1 MNKTKHTLRLTLGA
15 LALAVLAAC
24 STTPPPRPSL
34 DLPLPSAAATGAPT
48 QAQLEAWWLVF
59 NEPQL
64 TTLIEEAFA
73 NNLDLKSAVAR
84 IDEARANLRAARSQ
98 MLPTLD
104 ATFNASRGQISQLTN
119 PGFGPPWSGTIYNA
133 QLVASYEVD
142 VWGRVRAGRDAASS
156 SLRAAT
162 LDAQAVRIAL
172 AAEVANSYFTLR
184 GFDAELAVTRETLVT
199 RDDSVRLQ
207 RRRSDAGESS
217 RFDLAQSEAE
227 RASVAANIP
236 PLERAVAQ
244 SQSALAVLVGRSPRD
259 VFTPSIARGIE
270 LEKVAVPEVPS
281 GLPSDLLSRRPDVL
295 RSEAVMSTTEARIA
309 EARAQYFPRLL
320 LTASYGSESSELK
333 DLFSGPALIW
343 SVAAGLVQPIIGLER
358 IGAQVDAAEAFNR
371 QGQIAYVQTVQGAFR
386 EAHDALIQHRAA
398 RDSFVAQ
405 EERRDKLAE
414 TLRLAN
420 IRYKSG
426 YTGQLEVLDAQRG
439 LLSAERDRIIALR
452 NRQSA
457 LVDLYRALGGGWS
470 PQSVLAEQG
479 GGQKAN

>member
-1 MNKTKHTLRLTLGA
+1 MTRTESSLRLTLGA
-15 LALAVLAAC
+15 IAVAVLGAC
-24 STTPPPRPSL
+24 STTPPPRPEL
-34 DLPLPSAAATGAPT
+34 DLPLPGASAANAPT

-59 NEPQL
+59 NEPRL
-64 TTLIEEAFA
+64 TALIEEAFA

-104 ATFNASRGQISQLTN
+104 AQFSSSRGQISQLTN
-119 PGFGPPWSGTIYNA
+119 PGFGPPWTGTVNNA

-142 VWGRVRAGRDAASS
+142 VWGRVRAGRDAASA

-172 AAEVANSYFTLR
+172 AAEVANAYFTLR

-207 RRRSDAGESS
+207 RRRSEAGESS
-217 RFDLAQSEAE
+217 RFDLAQAEAE

-244 SQSALAVLVGRSPRD
+244 SQSALALLVGRSPRE
-259 VFTPSIARGIE
+259 VFTPTIARGAE
-270 LEKVAVPEVPS
+270 LETVTAPEVPS
-281 GLPSDLLSRRPDVL
+281 GLPADLLARRPDVL
-295 RSEAVMSTTEARIA
+295 RAEAVMSTTEARIA

-320 LTASYGSESSELK
+320 LTASYGSESVELS
-333 DLFSGPALIW
+333 DLFSGPAVIW

-386 EAHDALIQHRAA
+386 EVHDALVQHRAA
-398 RDSFVAQ
+398 RESFVAQ
-405 EERRDKLAE
+405 VERRDKLAE
-414 TLRLAN
+414 TLRLADL
-420 IRYKSG
+420 RYKSG
-426 YTGQLEVLDAQRG
+426 YTGQLDVLDAQRG

-457 LVDLYRALGGGWS
+457 LVDLYKALGGGWS
-470 PQSVLAEQG
+470 PQSVLAGQG
-479 GGQKAN
+479 GTPKAN

>member
-1 MNKTKHTLRLTLGA
+1 
-15 LALAVLAAC
+15 
-24 STTPPPRPSL
+24 
-34 DLPLPSAAATGAPT
+34 
-48 QAQLEAWWLVF
+48 
-59 NEPQL
+59 
-64 TTLIEEAFA
+64 
-73 NNLDLKSAVAR
+73 
-84 IDEARANLRAARSQ
+84 
-98 MLPTLD
+98 
-104 ATFNASRGQISQLTN
+104 
-119 PGFGPPWSGTIYNA
+119 
-133 QLVASYEVD
+133 
-142 VWGRVRAGRDAASS
+142 
-156 SLRAAT
+156 
-162 LDAQAVRIAL
+162 
-172 AAEVANSYFTLR
+172 
-184 GFDAELAVTRETLVT
+184 
-199 RDDSVRLQ
+199 
-207 RRRSDAGESS
+207 
-217 RFDLAQSEAE
+217 
-227 RASVAANIP
+227 
-236 PLERAVAQ
+236 
-244 SQSALAVLVGRSPRD
+244 
-259 VFTPSIARGIE
+259 VFTPSIARGTE

-295 RSEAVMSTTEARIA
+295 RAEAVMSTTEARIA

>member
-1 MNKTKHTLRLTLGA
+1 MRRSRRRAGRI
-15 LALAVLAAC
+15 
-24 STTPPPRPSL
+24 S
-34 DLPLPSAAATGAPT
+34 
-48 QAQLEAWWLVF
+48 EA
-59 NEPQL
+59 
-64 TTLIEEAFA
+64 
-73 NNLDLKSAVAR
+73 
-84 IDEARANLRAARSQ
+84 
-98 MLPTLD
+98 
-104 ATFNASRGQISQLTN
+104 TN
-119 PGFGPPWSGTIYNA
+119 PGFGPPWTGTIHNA

-142 VWGRVRAGRDAASS
+142 VWGRVRAGRDAASA

-172 AAEVANSYFTLR
+172 ASEVANAYFTLR

-217 RFDLAQSEAE
+217 RFDLAQAEAE
-227 RASVAANIP
+227 RASVAADIP

-244 SQSALAVLVGRSPRD
+244 SQSALAVLVGRTPRD
-259 VFTPSIARGIE
+259 VFTPKIARGAE
-270 LEKVAVPEVPS
+270 LEKVAVLEVPS

-295 RSEAVMSTTEARIA
+295 RAEAVMSTTEARIA

-320 LTASYGSESSELK
+320 LTASYGSESPELS

-386 EAHDALIQHRAA
+386 EVHDALVQHRAA
-398 RDSFVAQ
+398 RESFVAQ

-420 IRYKSG
+420 LRYKSG
-426 YTGQLEVLDAQRG
+426 YTGQLEVLDAERG
-439 LLSAERDRIIALR
+439 LLSAQRDRIIALR

-457 LVDLYRALGGGWS
+457 LVDLYKALGGGWS

-479 GGQKAN
+479 GAPKTAN